1 MSFHLSRHLLY
12 FVLKFHLVTWFSRQV
27 IAQHPGCLAR
37 EHLQGFIYWGFESF
51 SILSAHPCLP
61 CGQSVVS
68 ADNRGNQRSVAAIGQ
83 NQTSAPSSW
92 GSFQMY
98 LYCHSYLQLA
108 NCPSSSQQ
116 WSFQMCLPL
125 DFFLCCQ
132 HPNIPTFA
140 LYLSKRRSIP
150 A

>member
-1 MSFHLSRHLLY
+1 MSFHLFRHLLY

-37 EHLQGFIYWGFESF
+37 EHLQGFVNRGFESF

-83 NQTSAPSSW
+83 NQTSAPSS
-92 GSFQMY
+92 SFQMY
-98 LYCHSYLQLA
+98 LYCHSCLQLA
-108 NCPSSSQQ
+108 NCPSSS
-116 WSFQMCLPL
+116 QMCLPL